1 MVRVRVLTGGG
12 FGCFGRRGIAGLGS
26 LGREAKAAMEALDLT
41 GGVDDALLTGEE
53 GVAGRAQL
61 YADFRPGRAGR
72 PCVTA
77 GANDLRVVIVA
88 RMDVRFHAGYLSS
101 LSSVPARR
109 YPARGCSA
117 TAAPE
122 RAL

>member
-12 FGCFGRRGIAGLGS
+12 FGCFGRRSIAGLGP
-26 LGREAKAAMEALDLT
+26 LGREAKAAMETLDLT

-53 GVAGRAQL
+53 GVARRAQL
-61 YADFRPGRAGR
+61 HPDFRPGRAGR

-101 LSSVPARR
+101 VPPRR
-109 YPARGCSA
+109 YRPEVVRNDSA
-117 TAAPE
+117 EASAVPP
-122 RAL
+122 